1 MAFNKSLKFHEL
13 CKTFTFLFHEVIE
26 SFFKHVI
33 YERHEILHSPKV
45 VFASPQML
53 EWINSRTSKALGTP
67 SLRKSYW
74 CCFSSTHLSQK
85 GSFFP
90 SLINHK
96 PSTMLHCVMSST
108 LRCPSHSCHKWRF
121 YYLQPMTWAHS
132 FALNLVSLSP
142 RLITWM
148 HSFLLNFVLHCIV

>member
-1 MAFNKSLKFHEL
+1 MFDVGFHVPHEIFELLGRTFTSIIILQNFDSFSKLAFNKSLELHEL

-53 EWINSRTSKALGTP
+53 EWINSRTSKAFDASSLG
-67 SLRKSYW
+67 KSYQ
-74 CCFSSTHLSQK
+74 CCFSSTHLSQN

-90 SLINHK
+90 SLVNHK
-96 PSTMLHCVMSST
+96 PSTRLHCVMSST
-108 LRCPSHSCHKWRF
+108 LKCPSHSCHK
-121 YYLQPMTWAHS
+121 
-132 FALNLVSLSP
+132 
-142 RLITWM
+142 
-148 HSFLLNFVLHCIV
+148 